1 MLLALCPLFI
11 AIPETANYALQDN
24 IKRAAKRTE
33 EKKRKIQEER
43 ERLARLRNGPVDEI
57 TGTELDG
64 GILPIGTISQ
74 RTATDSI
81 LGLDTVRVH
90 DGQRLSRG
98 TGASVTES
106 VSVSTGIDETMKR
119 RNDEAFI
126 LILANL

>member
-1 MLLALCPLFI
+1 MLLALWPLFI
-11 AIPETANYALQDN
+11 AMPETANHALQDN
-24 IKRAAKRTE
+24 IKRAEKRLAAK
-33 EKKRKIQEER
+33 KKKIQEEL
-43 ERLARLRNGPVDEI
+43 EELARLRNGTSDEI
-57 TGTELDG
+57 TSTELDG
-64 GILPIGTISQ
+64 GILPSGTISQ

-98 TGASVTES
+98 TRTSIAEDLSIQS
-106 VSVSTGIDETMKR
+106 GIDETMRR